1 MVLVAENSTKINMLN
16 ALRVLKVTTH
26 PCFNENTPTSIAG
39 DFTLLFILIL
49 FLLVVV
55 ITVMQSF
62 ESPALVSSFKGLL
75 TVMTFVQSFV
85 SLRVTIFCAEMIV
98 NSHC

>member
-1 MVLVAENSTKINMLN
+1 MVLVAENSTKIKMLN
-16 ALRVLKVTTH
+16 VSRVLKVMIC
-26 PCFNENTPTSIAG
+26 PCFNENAPTSIAG

-49 FLLVVV
+49 FLLVVA

-75 TVMTFVQSFV
+75 TVMSFVQSFV
-85 SLRVTIFCAEMIV
+85 SLRVIIFRAEMIV
-98 NSHC
+98 NAHR